1 MNNGIKNSG
10 KELEKLER
18 LMEHLRSE
26 DGCPWDRQQTHTSL
40 RSCLIEEAY
49 EVLEAIEKGSAA
61 ALREELGDLL
71 LQVVFHAQI
80 ARENGEFSLAD
91 VIAGINEKIIR
102 RHPHVFGGA
111 KVDGVEGVLKNWE
124 QIKAEEKEKAPASA
138 LDGVPE
144 HFPALLRAGKIQE
157 KASRLGFDWPDMKG
171 PLAKISEESKEF
183 HRAWNAWRKA
193 RSEEE
198 KEEKRQEMEEEFG
211 DILFALVNLSR
222 FLGIE
227 PETAL
232 HRVTGKFYR
241 RFRAMEAAAARQ
253 GLDIR
258 KMTLAEMDRLWDT
271 EKTAEQQ
278 RPPEYKPTGEG

>member
-1 MNNGIKNSG
+1 MNSG
-10 KELEKLER
+10 EELEKLER
-18 LMEHLRSE
+18 IMERLRGE
-26 DGCPWDRQQTHTSL
+26 DGCPWDRKQTHASL
-40 RSCLIEEAY
+40 RPCLIEEAY
-49 EVLEAIEKGSAA
+49 EVLEAIEKESAA

-80 ARENGEFSLAD
+80 ARENGDFSLAE
-91 VIAGINEKIIR
+91 VITGINEKLIR
-102 RHPHVFGGA
+102 RHPHVFGDA
-111 KVDGVEGVLKNWE
+111 QVDGVEGVLKNWE
-124 QIKAEEKEKAPASA
+124 QIKAEEKKEASASA
-138 LDGVPE
+138 LDSIPT
-144 HFPALLRAGKIQE
+144 HFPALLRAGKMQE

-193 RSEEE
+193 RSKEE
-198 KEEKRQEMEEEFG
+198 KEEKRREMEEEFG

-222 FLGIE
+222 FLGID

-241 RFRAMEAAAARQ
+241 RFRAMEEAAAKQ

-258 KMTLAEMDRLWDT
+258 KMTLAEMDRLWEA

-278 RPPEYKPTGEG
+278 GPPEYKPTEEG